1 MTSTRPGLLES
12 IDRYFA
18 AACRPDARIE
28 AAGRLDVPIGS
39 PAWSYPARPRA
50 QAGAVT
56 ADDVRAAVALQQAAG
71 LPAALEWITD
81 RHPELADAARDA
93 GLDVDELPL
102 LVAADPV
109 EVVLPAGF
117 RLYVVG
123 ADDPDLPRFRRVA
136 AIAFAHSHGVAVGES
151 TVERPP
157 AAERTAVLR
166 ERIATGRTV
175 MMVVTQAGEPVA
187 VGAHQPVPVDG
198 REISELVG
206 LATLPR
212 LRGHGLGAALASAL
226 VANARETAG
235 LVFLTAGDDDVAHVY
250 ERVGFARVGTTGVA
264 ERAAS

>member
-1 MTSTRPGLLES
+1 MSSSRPGLLES

-18 AACRPDARIE
+18 AAVSPEARIE
-28 AAGRLDVPIGS
+28 PAGALDVPIS
-39 PAWSYPARPRA
+39 TAAWSFPARPRRG
-50 QAGAVT
+50 AGPVSG
-56 ADDVRAAVALQQAAG
+56 DDVRAAMALQEAAG
-71 LPAALEWITD
+71 LPAAVEWITD
-81 RHPELADAARDA
+81 CNPELAEAAQEA
-93 GLDVDELPL
+93 GLVVDELPL

-109 EVVLPAGF
+109 EVVLPTGF

-123 ADDPDLPRFRRVA
+123 ADDPDLPRYRRVA
-136 AIAFAHSHGVAVGES
+136 AIAFAHSHGVDVGES
-151 TVERPP
+151 TMERPP

-187 VGAHQPVPVDG
+187 VGAHQPVQVDG

-226 VANARETAG
+226 VAHARETAD

-250 ERVGFARVGTTGVA
+250 ERVGFARLARTGVA
-264 ERAAS
+264 ERPAR